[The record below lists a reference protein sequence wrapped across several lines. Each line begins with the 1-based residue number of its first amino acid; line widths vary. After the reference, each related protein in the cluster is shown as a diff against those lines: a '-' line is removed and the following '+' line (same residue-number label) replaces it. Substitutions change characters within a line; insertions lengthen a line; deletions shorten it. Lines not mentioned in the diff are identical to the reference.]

1 MGCDGLSRDGE
12 QVDVMYD
19 ESGRQVLFD
28 GQGKISGLSKNEY
41 AAKFG
46 TAETQYTAMVTRPS
60 QGLARGDGSGSAQPS
75 GVK

>member
-1 MGCDGLSRDGE
+1 MGCDGLSRGGE

-19 ESGRQVLFD
+19 EAGRQVLLD
-28 GQGKISGLSKNEY
+28 GQGRASGLSKNEY

-46 TAETQYTAMVTRPS
+46 TAETQYSAMVTVLLQALR
-60 QGLARGDGSGSAQPS
+60 AATGSALAA